1 MVACYKF
8 ILMKECT
15 PYATA
20 ISYSQTIREFSYA
33 AFVSNKSIHTIVE
46 SGCRYVWSFSL
57 RVISLFKPFASLYF
71 CEYFCETLIP
81 QHYYKIFF

>member
-1 MVACYKF
+1 MVTCYKF

-20 ISYSQTIREFSYA
+20 ISYSQTIRKFSYA

-46 SGCRYVWSFSL
+46 SGCRDVWSSSL
-57 RVISLFKPFASLYF
+57 
-71 CEYFCETLIP
+71 
-81 QHYYKIFF
+81 